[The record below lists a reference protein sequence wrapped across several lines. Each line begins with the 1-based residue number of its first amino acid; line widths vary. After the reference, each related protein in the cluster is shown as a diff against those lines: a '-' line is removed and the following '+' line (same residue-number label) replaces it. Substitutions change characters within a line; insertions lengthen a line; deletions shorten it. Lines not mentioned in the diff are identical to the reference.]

1 MIGAITFILA
11 ILILGTIFG
20 ILNFSKYTITTQE
33 QETDYRGNP
42 TGRNYERTKT
52 NTSQYIKLI
61 IVFVVSALIAIINP
75 ISVERI
81 DVGHVG
87 LKINNTGDERGI
99 SKTAYVTGWVF
110 YNSWLSRIKE
120 YPVTQQHIDYEETAI
135 ITKGGF
141 QAVIKPSFNWSVNP
155 ANAADMYQN
164 LKQDVEQ
171 IKDAWLKNAI
181 IGAVNDVA
189 NLYTVD
195 SIFNHR
201 AEFEADI
208 VKECNKRVSKWF
220 NVSQLRT
227 NIVPPKEITEA
238 INAKTKAVQEAQA
251 AIQQKIVA
259 EAEALTQIARAKGDS
274 AQAVIAAAGRAEAVK
289 KEQQFLT
296 PLYIDYLKVQKWK
309 GDVPTTVLG
318 GSSGFMINLNK

>member
-1 MIGAITFILA
+1 MIGIITFGLS
-11 ILILGTIFG
+11 LTILG
-20 ILNFSKYTITTQE
+20 ILLGVFNFKSYKTTREVQR
-33 QETDYRGNP
+33 TNYRGDV
-42 TGRNYERTKT
+42 TTETKTET
-52 NTSQYIKLI
+52 NTSQVIKLI
-61 IVFVVSALIAIINP
+61 AVFFISLLLGLFNP
-75 ISVERI
+75 LSVERI

-87 LKINNTGDERGI
+87 LKINNTGDEKGV
-99 SKTAYVTGWVF
+99 SKTTYVTGWVF

-120 YPVTQQHIDYEETAI
+120 YPVTQQHVDYEETAI

-164 LKQDVEQ
+164 LRQDVDQ
-171 IKDAWLKNAI
+171 IKETWLKNAI

-189 NLYTVD
+189 NLYSVD

-201 AEFEADI
+201 AEFEGDI
-208 VKECNKRVSKWF
+208 VKECNLRVSKWF

-238 INAKTKAVQEAQA
+238 INQKTKAVQEAQA

-259 EAEALTQIARAKGDS
+259 EAQALTQIAKAKGDS
-274 AQAVIAAAGRAEAVK
+274 AQAVIAASGRAEAVR
-289 KEQQFLT
+289 KEQQYLT
-296 PLYIDYLKVQKWK
+296 PMYIEYIRAQRWDGKY
-309 GDVPTTVLG
+309 PTTMLG
-318 GSSGFMINLNK
+318 GNTSTLLNLNK

>member
-1 MIGAITFILA
+1 MIGLLVFILA
-11 ILILGTIFG
+11 MLILGTSFG
-20 ILNFSKYTITTQE
+20 VFNLKNYTIVQE
-33 QETDYRGNP
+33 
-42 TGRNYERTKT
+42 GRYGTEKKTSTK
-52 NTSQYIKLI
+52 QIIKLS
-61 IVFVVSALIAIINP
+61 VVVLVSAVLSVINP
-75 ISVERI
+75 ITVERI
-81 DVGHVG
+81 DVGNVG
-87 LKINNTGDERGI
+87 LKVNNTGDERGV

-120 YPVTQQHIDYEETAI
+120 FPVTQQHIDYEETSI

-141 QAVIKPSFNWSVNP
+141 QAVIKPSFNWSVNSG
-155 ANAADMYQN
+155 NAADMYQN
-164 LKQDVEQ
+164 LKQDVDQ
-171 IKDAWLKNAI
+171 IKETWLKNAI

-189 NLYTVD
+189 NLYSVD

-227 NIVPPKEITEA
+227 NIVPPKEITQA
-238 INAKTKAVQEAQA
+238 INAKTAAVQEAQA
-251 AIQQKIVA
+251 AVQQKIVA
-259 EAEALTQIARAKGDS
+259 EAQALTQIAKAKGDS
-274 AQAVIAAAGRAEAVK
+274 AQAVISASGRAEAVK
-289 KEQQFLT
+289 KEQQYLT

-318 GSSGFMINLNK
+318 SGTNTLLNLN

>member
-1 MIGAITFILA
+1 MIGILIFILSVLIIGGSLGVFNFSSYYGPENKYGDREFNFKA
-11 ILILGTIFG
+11 GVKLGVVLLVSLIL
-20 ILNFSKYTITTQE
+20 
-33 QETDYRGNP
+33 
-42 TGRNYERTKT
+42 
-52 NTSQYIKLI
+52 
-61 IVFVVSALIAIINP
+61 AAINP
-75 ISVERI
+75 VTVERI
-81 DVGHVG
+81 DVGNVG
-87 LKINNTGDERGI
+87 LKINNTGDERGV

-120 YPVTQQHIDYEETAI
+120 FPVTQQHVDYEEAAI
-135 ITKGGF
+135 ITRGGF
-141 QAVIKPSFNWSVNP
+141 QATIKPSFNWSVNP
-155 ANAADMYQN
+155 GNAADMYQN
-164 LKQDVEQ
+164 LRQDVDQ
-171 IKDAWLKNAI
+171 IKDTWLKNAI

-220 NVSQLRT
+220 NISQLRT
-227 NIVPPKEITEA
+227 NIVPPKAITDA
-238 INAKTKAVQEAQA
+238 INAKTAAVQEAQA
-251 AIQQKIVA
+251 AIQQRIVA
-259 EAEALTQIARAKGDS
+259 EAQAQTQIAKAKGDS

-309 GDVPTTVLG
+309 GEVPTTVL
-318 GSSGFMINLNK
+318 SSNSNALISLP

>member
-1 MIGAITFILA
+1 MIGFLIFILS
-11 ILILGTIFG
+11 ILIIGGSLGVFNFNNYYG
-20 ILNFSKYTITTQE
+20 PEDKYGDRELNSKAIVKLVVTVLVSITLAFA
-33 QETDYRGNP
+33 NP
-42 TGRNYERTKT
+42 VT
-52 NTSQYIKLI
+52 
-61 IVFVVSALIAIINP
+61 
-75 ISVERI
+75 VERI

-99 SKTAYVTGWVF
+99 SKTTYVTGWVF

-120 YPVTQQHIDYEETAI
+120 YPVTQQHVDYEEASI

-141 QAVIKPSFNWSVNP
+141 QATIKPSFNWSVNP
-155 ANAADMYQN
+155 GNAADMYQN
-164 LKQDVEQ
+164 LRQDVDQ
-171 IKDAWLKNAI
+171 IKETWLKNAI

-201 AEFEADI
+201 AEFESDI

-220 NVSQLRT
+220 NISQLRT
-227 NIVPPKEITEA
+227 NIVPPKAITDA
-238 INAKTKAVQEAQA
+238 INAKTAAVQEAQA
-251 AIQQKIVA
+251 AVQQKIVA
-259 EAEALTQIARAKGDS
+259 EARAQTQIARAKGDS

-289 KEQQFLT
+289 KEQQYLT

-309 GDVPTTVLG
+309 GDVPSTVLG
-318 GSSGFMINLNK
+318 GGTNAFINLNN

>member
-1 MIGAITFILA
+1 MIGFLIFILA
-11 ILILGTIFG
+11 MLILGSSFG
-20 ILNFSKYTITTQE
+20 VFNFKNYTIVQE
-33 QETDYRGNP
+33 
-42 TGRNYERTKT
+42 GRYGTETKT
-52 NTSQYIKLI
+52 NTKQITKL
-61 IVFVVSALIAIINP
+61 VVVVVASLLLAAINP
-75 ISVERI
+75 VTVERI
-81 DVGHVG
+81 DVGNVG
-87 LKINNTGDERGI
+87 LKVNNTGDERGV

-120 YPVTQQHIDYEETAI
+120 FPVTQQHIDYEETSI

-141 QAVIKPSFNWSVNP
+141 QAIIKPSFNWSVNP
-155 ANAADMYQN
+155 GNAADMYQN
-164 LKQDVEQ
+164 LKQDVDQ
-171 IKDAWLKNAI
+171 IKDTWLKNAI

-189 NLYTVD
+189 NLYSVD

-227 NIVPPKEITEA
+227 NIVPPKEITQA
-238 INAKTKAVQEAQA
+238 INAKTAAVQEAQA

-259 EAEALTQIARAKGDS
+259 EAQAQTQIAKAKGDS

-318 GSSGFMINLNK
+318 SNSNTLISLP

>member
-1 MIGAITFILA
+1 MIGIVTVILSF
-11 ILILGTIFG
+11 LLLGTLFG
-20 ILNFSKYTITTQE
+20 VFNSSTYFEPKDKYGDSKTKPAGIVKLVVIVILS
-33 QETDYRGNP
+33 
-42 TGRNYERTKT
+42 
-52 NTSQYIKLI
+52 S
-61 IVFVVSALIAIINP
+61 LIAAINP

-87 LKINNTGDERGI
+87 LKINNTGDEKGI
-99 SKTAYVTGWVF
+99 SRTAYVTGWVF
-110 YNSWLSRIKE
+110 YNSWLTHIKE
-120 YPVTQQHIDYEETAI
+120 YPVTQQHVDYEEAAI

-141 QAVIKPSFNWSVNP
+141 QATIKPSFNWSVNP
-155 ANAADMYQN
+155 GNAADMYQN
-164 LKQDVEQ
+164 LRQDVDQ
-171 IKDAWLKNAI
+171 IKETWLKNAI

-201 AEFEADI
+201 AEFEAAI
-208 VKECNKRVSKWF
+208 VAECNKRVSKWF
-220 NVSQLRT
+220 NISQLRT
-227 NIVPPKEITEA
+227 NIVPPKAITDA
-238 INAKTKAVQEAQA
+238 INAKTAAVQEAQA

-259 EAEALTQIARAKGDS
+259 EAQAQTQIAKAKGDS
-274 AQAVIAAAGRAEAVK
+274 AEAVIAAAGRAEAVR

-318 GSSGFMINLNK
+318 GNTSTLLNLR

>member
-1 MIGAITFILA
+1 MIGFLIFILA
-11 ILILGTIFG
+11 MLILGSSFG
-20 ILNFSKYTITTQE
+20 VFNLKNYTIVQE
-33 QETDYRGNP
+33 GRYGTETR
-42 TGRNYERTKT
+42 T
-52 NTSQYIKLI
+52 NTKQVTKLS
-61 IVFVVSALIAIINP
+61 VVVVASLLLAAINP
-75 ISVERI
+75 VTVERI
-81 DVGHVG
+81 DVGNVG
-87 LKINNTGDERGI
+87 LKVNNTGDERGV

-120 YPVTQQHIDYEETAI
+120 FPVTQQHIDYEETSI

-141 QAVIKPSFNWSVNP
+141 QAIIKPSFNWSVNP
-155 ANAADMYQN
+155 GNAADMYQN
-164 LKQDVEQ
+164 LKQDVDQ
-171 IKDAWLKNAI
+171 IKDTWLKNAI

-189 NLYTVD
+189 NLYSVD

-227 NIVPPKEITEA
+227 NIVPPKEITQA
-238 INAKTKAVQEAQA
+238 INAKTAAVQEAQA

-259 EAEALTQIARAKGDS
+259 EAQAQTQIARAKGDS
-274 AQAVIAAAGRAEAVK
+274 AQAVIAAAGRAEAVR

-309 GDVPTTVLG
+309 GEVPSTVLG
-318 GSSGFMINLNK
+318 GGTNAFINLNN

>member
-1 MIGAITFILA
+1 MIGLVTFILSV
-11 ILILGTIFG
+11 LILGSTFG
-20 ILNFSKYTITTQE
+20 IFNLDNYYGSADKYGDRDFNFKA
-33 QETDYRGNP
+33 GV
-42 TGRNYERTKT
+42 
-52 NTSQYIKLI
+52 KLG
-61 IVFVVSALIAIINP
+61 IVILVSLALSFVNP

-99 SKTAYVTGWVF
+99 SKTTYVTGWVF

-120 YPVTQQHIDYEETAI
+120 YPVTQQHVDYEEAAI

-141 QAVIKPSFNWSVNP
+141 QATIKPSFNWSVNP
-155 ANAADMYQN
+155 GNAADMYQN
-164 LKQDVEQ
+164 LRQDVDQ
-171 IKDAWLKNAI
+171 IKDTWLKNAI
-181 IGAVNDVA
+181 IGAVNDIA

-201 AEFEADI
+201 AEFESDI
-208 VKECNKRVSKWF
+208 VRECNKRVSKWF
-220 NVSQLRT
+220 NISQLRT
-227 NIVPPKEITEA
+227 NIVPPKAITDA
-238 INAKTKAVQEAQA
+238 INAKTAAVQDAQA
-251 AIQQKIVA
+251 AIQQRIVA
-259 EAEALTQIARAKGDS
+259 EAQAQTQIAKAKGDS
-274 AQAVIAAAGRAEAVK
+274 AQAVIAASGRAEAVK

-318 GSSGFMINLNK
+318 GGTNAFINLNN

>member
-1 MIGAITFILA
+1 MIGLVTFILS
-11 ILILGTIFG
+11 ILILGSAFG
-20 ILNFSKYTITTQE
+20 IFSISNYFGPADKYG
-33 QETDYRGNP
+33 DRPSNP
-42 TGRNYERTKT
+42 K
-52 NTSQYIKLI
+52 QIAKL
-61 IVFVVSALIAIINP
+61 VGVVVVSILLAAINP
-75 ISVERI
+75 VTVERI

-99 SKTAYVTGWVF
+99 SKTTYVTGWVF

-120 YPVTQQHIDYEETAI
+120 YPVTQQHVDYEEAAI

-141 QAVIKPSFNWSVNP
+141 QATIKPSFNWSVNP
-155 ANAADMYQN
+155 GNAADMYQN
-164 LKQDVEQ
+164 LRQDVDQ
-171 IKDAWLKNAI
+171 IKETWLKNAI

-201 AEFEADI
+201 AEFEAAI
-208 VKECNKRVSKWF
+208 VTECNKRVSKWF
-220 NVSQLRT
+220 NISQLRT
-227 NIVPPKEITEA
+227 NIVPPKAITDA
-238 INAKTKAVQEAQA
+238 INAKTAAVQEAQA
-251 AIQQKIVA
+251 AVQQRIVA
-259 EAEALTQIARAKGDS
+259 EAEAQTQIARAKGDS

-318 GSSGFMINLNK
+318 SNSSTLISLP

>member
-1 MIGAITFILA
+1 MIGTITFILA
-11 ILILGTIFG
+11 MLILGATFG
-20 ILNFSKYTITTQE
+20 VFNIKNYTITE
-33 QETDYRGNP
+33 DGRYGVETKAN
-42 TGRNYERTKT
+42 TK
-52 NTSQYIKLI
+52 QIIKLV
-61 IVFVVSALIAIINP
+61 IVFLISITLAAINP
-75 ISVERI
+75 VTVERI
-81 DVGHVG
+81 DVGNVG
-87 LKINNTGDERGI
+87 LKINNTGDERGV
-99 SKTAYVTGWVF
+99 SKTTYVTGWVF

-120 YPVTQQHIDYEETAI
+120 FPVTQQHIDYEETSI

-141 QAVIKPSFNWSVNP
+141 QAIIKPSFNWSVNP

-164 LKQDVEQ
+164 LRQDVDQ
-171 IKDAWLKNAI
+171 IKEAWLKNAI

-189 NLYTVD
+189 NLYSVD

-238 INAKTKAVQEAQA
+238 INAKTAAVQEAQA

-259 EAEALTQIARAKGDS
+259 EAQAQTQIAKAKGDS
-274 AQAVIAAAGRAEAVK
+274 AQAVISASGRAEAVK
-289 KEQQFLT
+289 KEQQYLT
-296 PLYIDYLKVQKWK
+296 PMYIEYIRAQRWDGKY
-309 GDVPTTVLG
+309 PTTMLG
-318 GSSGFMINLNK
+318 GNSSTLLNLNK

>member
-1 MIGAITFILA
+1 MIGMITFILS
-11 ILILGTIFG
+11 LGVLG
-20 ILNFSKYTITTQE
+20 ILFGVFNF
-33 QETDYRGNP
+33 N
-42 TGRNYERTKT
+42 NYLSEPDRYNNRKVKVGVVVKA
-52 NTSQYIKLI
+52 IF
-61 IVFVVSALIAIINP
+61 VFVLSFIIGVVNP

-99 SKTAYVTGWVF
+99 SKTTYVTGWVF

-120 YPVTQQHIDYEETAI
+120 YPVTQQHVDYEETAI
-135 ITKGGF
+135 ITRGGF

-155 ANAADMYQN
+155 SNAADMYQN
-164 LKQDVEQ
+164 LRQDVDQ
-171 IKDAWLKNAI
+171 IKETWLKNAI

-189 NLYTVD
+189 NLYSVD

-201 AEFEADI
+201 AEFESDI
-208 VKECNKRVSKWF
+208 VKECNQRVSKWF

-238 INAKTKAVQEAQA
+238 INQKTKAVQEAQA

-259 EAEALTQIARAKGDS
+259 EAQALTQIAKAKGDS
-274 AQAVIAAAGRAEAVK
+274 AQAVIAASGRAEAVR

-296 PLYIDYLKVQKWK
+296 PMYIEYIRAQKWD
-309 GDVPTTVLG
+309 GAYPQTMLGSGGNVLL
-318 GSSGFMINLNK
+318 NLK

>member
-1 MIGAITFILA
+1 MIGIITFFISALV
-11 ILILGTIFG
+11 LGTTFG
-20 ILNFSKYTITTQE
+20 LLNPKSYFTEPDKFG
-33 QETDYRGNP
+33 DKKVK
-42 TGRNYERTKT
+42 TGV
-52 NTSQYIKLI
+52 IVKL
-61 IVFVVSALIAIINP
+61 VLATVVSFLIGALNP
-75 ISVERI
+75 LSVERI
-81 DVGHVG
+81 EVGHVG

-99 SKTAYVTGWVF
+99 SKTTYVTGWVF

-120 YPVTQQHIDYEETAI
+120 YPVTQQHVDYEETAI
-135 ITKGGF
+135 ITRGGF

-155 ANAADMYQN
+155 TNAADMYQN
-164 LKQDVEQ
+164 LRQDVDQ
-171 IKDAWLKNAI
+171 IKETWLKNAI

-208 VKECNKRVSKWF
+208 VRECNQRVSKWF

-238 INAKTKAVQEAQA
+238 INQKTKAVQEAQA

-259 EAEALTQIARAKGDS
+259 EAQAQTQIAKARGDS

-289 KEQQFLT
+289 KEQQYLT
-296 PLYIDYLKVQKWK
+296 PMYIEYIRSQRWDGKYPQTMLGSGSNVLFNLK
-309 GDVPTTVLG
+309 
-318 GSSGFMINLNK
+318 

>member
-1 MIGAITFILA
+1 MIGTITFFLA
-11 ILILGTIFG
+11 IAILGTTFG
-20 ILNFSKYTITTQE
+20 IFNFKNYYTEPNKYGDKTLKSSSIVKLVVVVIVSFIL
-33 QETDYRGNP
+33 GLFNP
-42 TGRNYERTKT
+42 LT
-52 NTSQYIKLI
+52 
-61 IVFVVSALIAIINP
+61 
-75 ISVERI
+75 VERI
-81 DVGHVG
+81 DVGNVG
-87 LKINNTGDERGI
+87 LKVNNTGDERGV

-120 YPVTQQHIDYEETAI
+120 FPVTQQHIDYEEAAI

-155 ANAADMYQN
+155 GNAADMYQN
-164 LKQDVEQ
+164 LKQDVDQ
-171 IKDAWLKNAI
+171 IKDTWLKNAI
-181 IGAVNDVA
+181 IGAVNDIA

-227 NIVPPKEITEA
+227 NIVPPKEITQA
-238 INAKTKAVQEAQA
+238 INAKTAAVQEAQA

-259 EAEALTQIARAKGDS
+259 EAQAQTQIAKAKGDS
-274 AQAVIAAAGRAEAVK
+274 AQAVISASGRAEAVK
-289 KEQQFLT
+289 KEQQYLT

-309 GDVPTTVLG
+309 GEVPTTVLG
-318 GSSGFMINLNK
+318 NGTNALVNLP

>member
-1 MIGAITFILA
+1 MIGTITFILA
-11 ILILGTIFG
+11 MLILGATFG
-20 ILNFSKYTITTQE
+20 VFNIKNYTITE
-33 QETDYRGNP
+33 DGRYGVETKAN
-42 TGRNYERTKT
+42 TK
-52 NTSQYIKLI
+52 QIIKLAV
-61 IVFVVSALIAIINP
+61 VFLISMILAAINP
-75 ISVERI
+75 VTVERI
-81 DVGHVG
+81 DVGNVG
-87 LKINNTGDERGI
+87 LKINNTGDERGV
-99 SKTAYVTGWVF
+99 SKTTYVTGWVF

-120 YPVTQQHIDYEETAI
+120 FPVTQQHIDYEETSI

-141 QAVIKPSFNWSVNP
+141 QAIIKPSFNWSVNP

-164 LKQDVEQ
+164 LRQDVDQ
-171 IKDAWLKNAI
+171 IKEAWLKNAI

-189 NLYTVD
+189 NLYSVD

-238 INAKTKAVQEAQA
+238 INAKTAAVQEAQA

-259 EAEALTQIARAKGDS
+259 EAQAQTQIAKAKGDS
-274 AQAVIAAAGRAEAVK
+274 AQAVISASGRAEAVK
-289 KEQQFLT
+289 KEQQYLT
-296 PLYIDYLKVQKWK
+296 PMYIEYIRAQRWDGKY
-309 GDVPTTVLG
+309 PTTMLG
-318 GSSGFMINLNK
+318 GNSSTLLNLNK

>member
-1 MIGAITFILA
+1 MIFLLTLVIAF
-11 ILILGTIFG
+11 LILGIVTG
-20 ILNFSKYTITTQE
+20 GFSEPALGEPNKWNDRE
-33 QETDYRGNP
+33 VNS
-42 TGRNYERTKT
+42 KKVV
-52 NTSQYIKLI
+52 KLVASLAI
-61 IVFVVSALIAIINP
+61 ALLIAAINP

-81 DVGHVG
+81 DVGNVG
-87 LKINNTGDERGI
+87 LKVNNTGDERGV

-120 YPVTQQHIDYEETAI
+120 FPVTQQHIDYEENVI
-135 ITKGGF
+135 ITRGGF
-141 QAVIKPSFNWSVNP
+141 QATIKPSFNWSVNP
-155 ANAADMYQN
+155 GNAADMYQN
-164 LKQDVEQ
+164 LRKDVEEIQ
-171 IKDAWLKNAI
+171 QSWLKNAI

-201 AEFEADI
+201 AEFEAEI
-208 VKECNKRVSKWF
+208 VREANKRVSKWF

-227 NIVPPKEITEA
+227 NIVPPPAITEA
-238 INAKTKAVQEAQA
+238 INAKTKAVQEAQGA
-251 AIQQKIVA
+251 VQRTIVA
-259 EAEALTQIARAKGDS
+259 QAEAQEKIARAKGDS
-274 AQAVIAAAGRAEAVK
+274 AQAVIAASGRAEAVR

-318 GSSGFMINLNK
+318 SGSNALLNLK

>member
-1 MIGAITFILA
+1 MIGIITFVLSV
-11 ILILGTIFG
+11 LVLGTLLGIFNLKNYFG
-20 ILNFSKYTITTQE
+20 EEDKYGDKPVKAVSI
-33 QETDYRGNP
+33 
-42 TGRNYERTKT
+42 
-52 NTSQYIKLI
+52 IKLVCVVLLSVI
-61 IVFVVSALIAIINP
+61 IAFVNP

-87 LKINNTGDERGI
+87 LKINNTGDEKGV
-99 SKTAYVTGWVF
+99 SKTTYVTGWVF

-120 YPVTQQHIDYEETAI
+120 YPVTQQHVDYEETAI

-164 LKQDVEQ
+164 LRQDVDQ
-171 IKDAWLKNAI
+171 IKETWLKNAI

-189 NLYTVD
+189 NLYSVD

-201 AEFEADI
+201 AEFESDI
-208 VKECNKRVSKWF
+208 VKECNLRVSKWF

-238 INAKTKAVQEAQA
+238 INQKTKAVQEAQA

-259 EAEALTQIARAKGDS
+259 EAQALTQIAKAKGDS
-274 AQAVIAAAGRAEAVK
+274 AQAVIAASGRAEAVR
-289 KEQQFLT
+289 KEQQYLT
-296 PLYIDYLKVQKWK
+296 PMYIEYIRTQRWDGKY
-309 GDVPTTVLG
+309 PTTMLG
-318 GSSGFMINLNK
+318 GNTSTLLNLPK

>member
-1 MIGAITFILA
+1 MIGILIFIL
-11 ILILGTIFG
+11 
-20 ILNFSKYTITTQE
+20 SV
-33 QETDYRGNP
+33 
-42 TGRNYERTKT
+42 
-52 NTSQYIKLI
+52 LI
-61 IVFVVSALIAIINP
+61 IGGSLGIFHPESYTEKYMDPYWKEEKTRTNPKGMLKLAVVVVISLVLAGINP
-75 ISVERI
+75 VTVERI

-99 SKTAYVTGWVF
+99 SKTTYVTGWVF

-120 YPVTQQHIDYEETAI
+120 YPVTQQHVDYEEAAI

-141 QAVIKPSFNWSVNP
+141 QATIKPSFNWSVNP
-155 ANAADMYQN
+155 GNAADMYQN
-164 LKQDVEQ
+164 LRQDVDQ
-171 IKDAWLKNAI
+171 IKETWLKNAI

-220 NVSQLRT
+220 NISQLRT
-227 NIVPPKEITEA
+227 NIVPPRAITDA
-238 INAKTKAVQEAQA
+238 INAKTKAVQDAQA

-259 EAEALTQIARAKGDS
+259 EAQAQTQIARAKGDS
-274 AQAVIAAAGRAEAVK
+274 AQAVIAASGRAEAVK

-318 GSSGFMINLNK
+318 SNANTLINLN

>member
-1 MIGAITFILA
+1 MIFLLTFILSML
-11 ILILGTIFG
+11 ILGVSFGIFNPKNYQITKETQREDYRGNIITDTETVTNQKQFVKLAVVVIISFILGTI
-20 ILNFSKYTITTQE
+20 
-33 QETDYRGNP
+33 NP
-42 TGRNYERTKT
+42 LT
-52 NTSQYIKLI
+52 
-61 IVFVVSALIAIINP
+61 
-75 ISVERI
+75 VERI
-81 DVGHVG
+81 DVGNVG
-87 LKINNTGDERGI
+87 LKINNTGDERGV
-99 SKTAYVTGWVF
+99 SKTTYVTGWVF
-110 YNSWLSRIKE
+110 YNNWLSRIKE
-120 YPVTQQHIDYEETAI
+120 FPVTQQHIDYEETSI
-135 ITKGGF
+135 ITRGGF

-155 ANAADMYQN
+155 GNAADMYQS
-164 LKQDVEQ
+164 LRQDVDQ
-171 IKDAWLKNAI
+171 IKDTWLKNAI
-181 IGAVNDVA
+181 IGAVNDIA

-251 AIQQKIVA
+251 AIQQRIVA
-259 EAEALTQIARAKGDS
+259 EAQALTQIAKAKGDS

-296 PLYIDYLKVQKWK
+296 PMYIEYIRAQRWDGKY
-309 GDVPTTVLG
+309 PTTMLG
-318 GSSGFMINLNK
+318 SNTSALLNLNK